1 MKRNYAFLDGY
12 RDAEIA
18 ELKAGLRKE
27 KDAGKRET
35 LRRALTS
42 MESRRKTQQL
52 KDQRQEVV
60 RQHRRE
66 ERAKVAEGKKP
77 FFLKKGEIKERAL
90 KERFKGMKS
99 KQVDKVIERRRK
111 KLTAKER
118 KEMPLERRG

>member
-1 MKRNYAFLDGY
+1 MKRNYAFLDSY

-18 ELKAGLRKE
+18 ELKAGLKKE
-27 KDAGKRET
+27 KDVAKRET
-35 LRRALTS
+35 LKKALTS

-60 RQHRRE
+60 RLHRRE

-90 KERFKGMKS
+90 KERFRGMKS

-118 KEMPLERRG
+118 KGMPLERRG